1 MPPRPTIV
9 IPSDHPVQIGGSP
22 HLERLRQRAEVV
34 LHSTRAADAEEQV
47 RRAEPADILINSRGY
62 LKWPGE
68 LLRRLP
74 RLRMISTCS
83 IGTDAIDLAAA
94 RELGI
99 VVSNIPGQTA
109 PVVAEHALALILA
122 TAKRVAF
129 QTAELRAGRWLP
141 RYNTYLAG
149 KTLGLVGAGAIAAA
163 LANLAR
169 AIGMQVI
176 AWTFHPSAQRAAE
189 LGIRF
194 VELDELLRTSDVVS
208 LHVRL
213 TDQSRGMIGRR
224 ELELMKPGALVIN
237 TSRGAVVD
245 STALVAALESGH
257 LGGAGLDVFEIEPL
271 PADHPIL
278 RCQQVVLTPHAA
290 DQTPE
295 GVELLNQGAVENVL
309 AYLDGRPRNVVDAA
323 EQGSRRQ

>member
-1 MPPRPTIV
+1 MAPRPTLV
-9 IPSDHPVQIGGSP
+9 IPSDDPVQIGHSP

-34 LHSTRAADAEEQV
+34 LHATRAAGTDEQL

-68 LLRRLP
+68 LLRQLP
-74 RLRMISTCS
+74 RLRMVSTCS

-94 RELGI
+94 HELGI

-129 QTAELRAGRWLP
+129 QTTELRAGRWLP

-163 LANLAR
+163 LARLAR
-169 AIGMQVI
+169 AIGMEVI

-189 LGIRF
+189 LGLRF

-224 ELELMKPGALVIN
+224 ELELMKPGALLIN

-245 STALVAALESGH
+245 SAALVAALESGH
-257 LGGAGLDVFEIEPL
+257 LGGAGLDVFEVEPL

-309 AYLDGRPRNVVDAA
+309 AYLDGRPRNVVTK
-323 EQGSRRQ
+323 

>member
-9 IPSDHPVQIGGSP
+9 IPSDDPVQIGESP
-22 HLERLRQRAEVV
+22 HLERLRQRAEVIV
-34 LHSTRAADAEEQV
+34 HATRAGSPEEQL

-62 LKWPGE
+62 LKWSSE
-68 LLRRLP
+68 LLRQLP

-122 TAKRVAF
+122 TAKRVAY
-129 QTAELRAGRWLP
+129 QTAELKAGRWRLP
-141 RYNTYLAG
+141 YNVYLRG
-149 KTLGLVGAGAIAAA
+149 RTLGLVGAGAIAAA
-163 LANLAR
+163 LARLAR
-169 AIGMQVI
+169 AIGMEVI
-176 AWTFHPSAQRAAE
+176 AWTFHPSAERAAE
-189 LGIRF
+189 LGVRF
-194 VELDELLRTSDVVS
+194 VELNELLRTSDVVS
-208 LHVRL
+208 VHVRL

-237 TSRGAVVD
+237 TARGAIVD
-245 STALVAALESGH
+245 SAALVSALESGH
-257 LGGAGLDVFEIEPL
+257 LGGAGLDVFDIEPL
-271 PADHPIL
+271 PPDHPIL
-278 RCQQVVLTPHAA
+278 RCEQVVLTPHAA

-295 GVELLNQGAVENVL
+295 GVELLNLGAVENVL
-309 AYLDGRPRNVVDAA
+309 AYLDGRPRNVVTK
-323 EQGSRRQ
+323 